1 MTKQTCIIYVR
12 VSTEEQK
19 KKVIALLDK
28 FKECTAYAQRMGYQ
42 IGNIF
47 ADEGRVLK
55 TLNVPNCKRMLKYIK
70 QNGKNIGAVIFFGSG
85 TDSLVVR
92 QVIMLN

>member
-19 KKVIALLDK
+19 KKGYSIAGQIQ
-28 FKECTAYAQRMGYQ
+28 ECTAYAQRMGYQ

-47 ADEGRVLK
+47 ADEGKSAKDLKRQIGRASCRERVWLK
-55 TLNVPNCKRMLKYIK
+55 V
-70 QNGKNIGAVIFFGSG
+70 
-85 TDSLVVR
+85 
-92 QVIMLN
+92 